1 MLTVLFFG
9 QLKEL
14 LNTTELK
21 IEGEYQTVAELRQQ
35 LQKKGENWQEFLAH
49 GRALVAVNQ
58 TMSNEQSVLSDN
70 DEVAFFPP
78 VTGG

>member
-1 MLTVLFFG
+1 M
-9 QLKEL
+9 
-14 LNTTELK
+14 
-21 IEGEYQTVAELRQQ
+21 TVADLRSH
-35 LQKKGENWQEFLAH
+35 LQEHHSEWAEFLQH

-58 TMSNEQSVLSDN
+58 EMASEECKIRDN